1 MSRKTSTAALD
12 SFRRKLPRTPC
23 RFPRHPAGAR
33 KTDSPRSNV
42 VAEERPGR
50 RIRHSERVHVS
61 GRTLQGKPSLF
72 IEQAQLSIHEENTM
86 NPLHRNSVTSIRT
99 IVPVVLR
106 IAFSLILWTLGAA
119 SMNLAA
125 AEPKE
130 HRAVYNFSVER
141 AKIEDLQRWVNAGH
155 DSWCRDPQLVAATS
169 LRRVVPDSEDFDLAS
184 LPLEVER
191 SQKTSAVY
199 VFHSLDGNTTY
210 RVTVR
215 RYRWLLPVAG
225 NLHKTIW
232 VPEHAEILTRDSQTV
247 ARDSAHSDAA

>member
-12 SFRRKLPRTPC
+12 SLRRKLPRTPC

-33 KTDSPRSNV
+33 KTDRPRSNA
-42 VAEERPGR
+42 VADAKPIG
-50 RIRHSERVHVS
+50 RIRHSGNVYAS
-61 GRTLQGKPSLF
+61 GRTLKGKPSLSV
-72 IEQAQLSIHEENTM
+72 EQAQLSIHQEDRM
-86 NPLHRNSVTSIRT
+86 NPLHRNSTSIRT
-99 IVPVVLR
+99 IVPVILR
-106 IAFSLILWTLGAA
+106 ITFSLILWTLGAA

-155 DSWCRDPQLVAATS
+155 DSWCREPQLVAAVS
-169 LRRVVPDSEDFDLAS
+169 LRRVLLESGDFDLAS
-184 LPLEVER
+184 LPLEVEH

-199 VFHSLDGNTTY
+199 IFHSLDGNTTY

-215 RYRWLLPVAG
+215 RYHWLLPVAG
-225 NLHKTIW
+225 NLRKMIW
-232 VPEHAEILTRDSQTV
+232 VPEHAEILTRDSRAV
-247 ARDSAHSDAA
+247 ARDSARSDVA

>member
-12 SFRRKLPRTPC
+12 SLRCKLPRTPC

-33 KTDSPRSNV
+33 KTDSQRSNV
-42 VAEERPGR
+42 LAEETPGR
-50 RIRHSERVHVS
+50 RIRHSGKDHLGNGS
-61 GRTLQGKPSLF
+61 LGAKPSPF
-72 IEQAQLSIHEENTM
+72 VEQAQLSIHQEDGM
-86 NPLHRNSVTSIRT
+86 NPLHRKSVTSIRT

-106 IAFSLILWTLGAA
+106 ITFSLILWTLGAA
-119 SMNLAA
+119 SMNLVA
-125 AEPKE
+125 AEPRE
-130 HRAVYNFSVER
+130 HRAVYNFGVER
-141 AKIEDLQRWVNAGH
+141 AKVEDLQRWVNAGH

-169 LRRVVPDSEDFDLAS
+169 LRRIVPDSEDFDLAS

-199 VFHSLDGNTTY
+199 IFHSLDGNTTY

-215 RYRWLLPVAG
+215 HYRWLLPVAG
-225 NLHKTIW
+225 NLHKMIW

-247 ARDSAHSDAA
+247 ARDSARSDAA